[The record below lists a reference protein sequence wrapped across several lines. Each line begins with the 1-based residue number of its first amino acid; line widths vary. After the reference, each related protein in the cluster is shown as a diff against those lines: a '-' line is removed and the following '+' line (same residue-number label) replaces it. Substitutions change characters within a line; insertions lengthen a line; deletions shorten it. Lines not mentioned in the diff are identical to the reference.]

1 MKVSVSLPDADI
13 RFVDEEA
20 LAGRYGSRSAV
31 IHAAIRLL
39 RDLPYQDAYAIA
51 WDEWEADGED
61 VVWEKTAADGLG

>member
-1 MKVSVSLPDADI
+1 MKVSVSLPDEDV
-13 RFVDEEA
+13 RFVDDEA

-39 RDLPYQDAYAIA
+39 RDLPYQDSYAIA

-61 VVWEKTAADGLG
+61 VIWEKTAQDGLR